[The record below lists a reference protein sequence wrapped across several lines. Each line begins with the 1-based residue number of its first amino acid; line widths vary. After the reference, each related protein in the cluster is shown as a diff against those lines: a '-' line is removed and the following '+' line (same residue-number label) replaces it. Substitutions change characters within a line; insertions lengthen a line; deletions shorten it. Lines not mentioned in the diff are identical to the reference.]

1 MENGLIKTSQ
11 LPITEIMS
19 IGKAF
24 AESGMFPDI
33 KSVAQAVV
41 KIQAGQEMG
50 IAPFA
55 SMSGIHIIAGK
66 PVPGAGIIASKVKA
80 SSKYDYKV
88 VEHTDKKCSIDFYE
102 GKELLGNST
111 FTMDDARKAQTKNMD
126 KFSKN
131 MLFARAVSNGQK
143 WFCPDV
149 FLCAVYTEE
158 EFDQITEDA
167 SAEVTNGSAV
177 TPKQISNNSE
187 QMEKVYDIVNTPS
200 DINTDPEIKP
210 EPIPG
215 HWYAK
220 LEKCKTPEEIDTLS
234 LQHKETLLANPE
246 LKKLFVETK
255 AARRKTLTNPL
266 PF

>member
-1 MENGLIKTSQ
+1 MSMEITKTTQ
-11 LPITEIMS
+11 LPINEIMS

-55 SMSGIHIIAGK
+55 AMSGIHIIAGK

-80 SSKYDYKV
+80 SPKYDYKV
-88 VEHTDKKCSIDFYE
+88 VEHTDKKCSIDFFE
-102 GKELLGNST
+102 GKEHLGNST
-111 FTMDDARKAQTKNMD
+111 FTIEDAKKAQTKNLD

-131 MLFARAVSNGQK
+131 MLFARAISNGQK
-143 WFCPDV
+143 WYCPDV
-149 FLCAVYTEE
+149 FLCAVYAEE
-158 EFDQITEDA
+158 DFDQVTEDTT
-167 SAEVTNGSAV
+167 AEITTHKPTN
-177 TPKQISNNSE
+177 E
-187 QMEKVYDIVNTPS
+187 QMDRVYDVVNTPS
-200 DINTDPEIKP
+200 DIEQEEKK

-215 HWYAK
+215 HWFAK
-220 LEKCKTPEEIDTLS
+220 LEKCTTPEEVDELGKK
-234 LQHKETLLANPE
+234 HAETINANPD
-246 LKKLFVETK
+246 LRKLFVETK
-255 AARRKTLTNPL
+255 TKLKKYKTNSL